1 MQTIWSRIAQVRV
14 GCRCPHCLPST
25 SGVTRRAGTTA
36 ANGAPRYL
44 TSSTL
49 WYSGIFAAAATLD
62 AGRKVQRR
70 EKWDSAIADVKQEL
84 AVEGRVELG
93 VPVEETAQQDDR
105 IEHDMLAQA
114 TTDYLGDHDMLA
126 SDDAEN
132 DARPPRWPIN
142 TGPPLQRHNLAPESI
157 FASPTRRSQNDK
169 RAWSAKKVEIIGIS
183 IDLLQL
189 RTLLTLHDLGYLEQA
204 LVTVPVNYA
213 KHLTSYGSA
222 TALRI
227 RELQDDLRAVWK
239 CAPSLEGYK
248 RSDSRVPLNSLGGVP
263 GQGRTYEPPSD
274 LNRSLETVFRQ
285 HKRYHISTVELL
297 AKMSYTLSQTTSPP
311 NLDTYNTLL
320 LGMSHVNLPE
330 VSRYIITSL
339 TLSQLRPNEVTISAI
354 LDNYTKHDDSPGFLR
369 YVEKMRGKHNGLS
382 LARPDIKITDAGKS
396 RLRPK
401 EGEPDKII
409 QLPYPT
415 PRVMS
420 SLISG
425 LLHFAGF
432 DTALGLCKSF
442 SQEGWGI
449 CMAGLSSLLRDCAA
463 RNDWAAG
470 KSVWEQ
476 SQGLAAQSRAQRRE
490 EQEKIPLN
498 AFSAMLRLC
507 LGSGE
512 QRIYE
517 QVWGIAVNDH
527 GIEGQKLRGVV
538 NSGLKRAESGSGAV
552 RGMLEVKGKA
562 AKASIASTMPNDAHS
577 TSLGDLDPPITTRKY
592 KPFHQAEEASAILDE
607 LTESPTSPPPSDP
620 IAPEIKAYYTPTVP
634 QMEGAISTPAREVP
648 SHIRRSTEPSAAPP
662 MTVTMEQLHGTMPW
676 GLELY
681 EYELAERPMDLRA

>member
-25 SGVTRRAGTTA
+25 GGVTRRAGTTA

-70 EKWDSAIADVKQEL
+70 EKWDSAIAEVKHEL
-84 AVEGRVELG
+84 AVEGRVELE
-93 VPVEETAQQDDR
+93 VPVEETAQQDVRSQD
-105 IEHDMLAQA
+105 DMLVQA
-114 TTDYLGDHDMLA
+114 TTEYLGDHDML
-126 SDDAEN
+126 SSIEAEH
-132 DARPPRWPIN
+132 DARPPRWPVN
-142 TGPPLQRHNLAPESI
+142 TGPPLQRHNLAPESV
-157 FASPTRRSQNDK
+157 FASPARRSQNDQ

-204 LVTVPVNYA
+204 LATVPQNYA

-222 TALRI
+222 TRLRI

-239 CAPSLEGYK
+239 CTPSLEGYK

-263 GQGRTYEPPSD
+263 GQGRTYEPPLD
-274 LNRSLETVFRQ
+274 LNRSLETLFRQ

-311 NLDTYNTLL
+311 NLDTYNALL
-320 LGMSHVNLPE
+320 LGVSHVNLSE
-330 VSRYIITSL
+330 ISRHVITSL
-339 TLSQLRPNEVTISAI
+339 TLSQLRPNEITISAI
-354 LDNYTKHDDSPGFLR
+354 LDSYTKHDDASGFLR

-382 LARPDIKITDAGKS
+382 LARPDIRITDAGKS
-396 RLRPK
+396 RLKPK
-401 EGEPDKII
+401 E
-409 QLPYPT
+409 
-415 PRVMS
+415 
-420 SLISG
+420 G

-463 RNDWAAG
+463 RNDWDAG
-470 KSVWEQ
+470 KGVWEQ
-476 SQGLAAQSRAQRRE
+476 IQGLAAQSRANKRE
-490 EQEKIPLN
+490 VQDSIPLN
-498 AFSAMLRLC
+498 AFGAMLRLC

-517 QVWGIAVNDH
+517 RIWREAVIDH
-527 GIEGQKLRGVV
+527 GVQAQKLE
-538 NSGLKRAESGSGAV
+538 GLVKSDLRRAEIQGVAE
-552 RGMLEVKGKA
+552 RGMLEVRGR
-562 AKASIASTMPNDAHS
+562 SVRSQTMEKVEKKSKDDTCFANSD
-577 TSLGDLDPPITTRKY
+577 TTDEAQHLSQYR
-592 KPFHQAEEASAILDE
+592 PFHQAGEASAMLDE
-607 LTESPTSPPPSDP
+607 LSVVPAPTLLEYGFASEVKVKYTPPTSRPDESTLSATSSAPTKAMRPP
-620 IAPEIKAYYTPTVP
+620 TRTL
-634 QMEGAISTPAREVP
+634 
-648 SHIRRSTEPSAAPP
+648 EPPLS
-662 MTVTMEQLHGTMPW
+662 VTLEQLHGTMPA
-676 GLELY
+676 GLELD
-681 EYELAERPMDLRA
+681 EYELAERPMELTA

>member
-1 MQTIWSRIAQVRV
+1 MQMIW
-14 GCRCPHCLPST
+14 
-25 SGVTRRAGTTA
+25 
-36 ANGAPRYL
+36 YL

-93 VPVEETAQQDDR
+93 VPVEETAQQDAR
-105 IEHDMLAQA
+105 TEHNMLAQA
-114 TTDYLGDHDMLA
+114 TTDYLGNHDMLA

-142 TGPPLQRHNLAPESI
+142 TGPQLQRHNLAPESI
-157 FASPTRRSQNDK
+157 FASPTRRSKNDQ

-183 IDLLQL
+183 VDLLQL

-204 LVTVPVNYA
+204 LVTVPENYA
-213 KHLTSYGSA
+213 NHLTSYGSA

-239 CAPSLEGYK
+239 CAPSLKGYK

-263 GQGRTYEPPSD
+263 GQGRTYEPPLD
-274 LNRSLETVFRQ
+274 LNLLLQTLFRQ
-285 HKRYHISTVELL
+285 HKRYQISTVELL

-320 LGMSHVNLPE
+320 RGMSHVNLPE
-330 VSRYIITSL
+330 VSRHVITSL
-339 TLSQLRPNEVTISAI
+339 TLSQLRPNEITISAV
-354 LDNYTKHDDSPGFLR
+354 LDSYTKHDDAAGFLR

-396 RLRPK
+396 RLKPK

-476 SQGLAAQSRAQRRE
+476 IQGLAAQSRAQRRE
-490 EQEKIPLN
+490 EREKIPLN
-498 AFSAMLRLC
+498 AFGAMLRLC

-512 QRIYE
+512 QRVYE
-517 QVWGIAVNDH
+517 QVWEIAVNDH
-527 GIEGQKLRGVV
+527 GVECQKLRGMV
-538 NSGLKRAESGSGAV
+538 SSALKRAESGPVAV
-552 RGMLEVKGKA
+552 RGMLEVKGKH
-562 AKASIASTMPNDAHS
+562 AKTSIGSTMPNDAHS
-577 TSLGDLDPPITTRKY
+577 TGLGNLDPPISTRKY
-592 KPFHQAEEASAILDE
+592 TPFHQAEEASAILTE
-607 LTESPTSPPPSDP
+607 LSGSLTLQPANDPVVPETRVHYILSTDALDAAIVTSAL
-620 IAPEIKAYYTPTVP
+620 IAPPK
-634 QMEGAISTPAREVP
+634 
-648 SHIRRSTEPSAAPP
+648 IRRSTALSAEPSV
-662 MTVTMEQLHGTMPW
+662 TVTLEQLHGTMPW
-676 GLELY
+676 GLELD
-681 EYELAERPMDLRA
+681 EYELAERPMELRA